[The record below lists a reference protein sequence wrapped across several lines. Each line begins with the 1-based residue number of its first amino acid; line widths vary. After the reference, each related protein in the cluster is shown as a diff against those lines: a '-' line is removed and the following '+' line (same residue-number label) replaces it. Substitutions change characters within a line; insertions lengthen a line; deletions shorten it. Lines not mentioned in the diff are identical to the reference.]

1 MMKTLMSGD
10 LNVMS
15 CRSGWTNVHLMNS
28 RDATQFLNFAGRS
41 VEEQYIA
48 VNFNPMSH
56 PFVEVISFCDGG
68 AGGVAVTI
76 KSVIANFYYSPG
88 T

>member
-1 MMKTLMSGD
+1 MKTLMSGD

-15 CRSGWTNVHLMNS
+15 CRSRWINVHLMKI
-28 RDATQFLNFAGRS
+28 RDATQFWNFAGRI
-41 VEEQYIA
+41 VEEEYIA
-48 VNFNPMSH
+48 VNFNPLSH
-56 PFVEVISFCDGG
+56 PFVEVISSCDGG

-76 KSVIANFYYSPG
+76 KSVIGNFYYSPG